1 MSEKILEIQ
10 SLRRQFGETIALD
23 GVSLTVPKGG
33 VFGLI
38 GGNGAGK
45 TTLIK
50 HTLGLLKAQSG
61 SVRVFGL
68 DPVADPVGTLG
79 RIGYLSENRELFD
92 WMRVHQIIS
101 YTAAFYP
108 SWDPVYA
115 ERLRRDFDLDPMAN
129 IKTLSRGQ
137 RARTGLLLALAHRP
151 DLLILDEPSSGLDPV
166 VRRDI
171 LGAIIRTIADEGRT
185 VLFSSHLLDEVE
197 RVADHIAILHQG
209 KIQLSGPMDRVML
222 DHKRVQFRLP
232 AEVDKFPGNGIW
244 LQVEGSGKDWSVVTV
259 ASTEAIQEAT
269 VAMGALIQSIEPISL
284 EDIFVARISAKGLE
298 QEGRS

>member
-1 MSEKILEIQ
+1 MTENILEIQ
-10 SLRRQFGETIALD
+10 SLRRQFGETTALD

-79 RIGYLSENRELFD
+79 RIGYLSENRELSD
-92 WMRVHQIIS
+92 WMRIHQIIS
-101 YTAAFYP
+101 YTSAFYP
-108 SWDPVYA
+108 NWDPVYA
-115 ERLRRDFDLDPMAN
+115 ERLRSDFDLDPMAN
-129 IKTLSRGQ
+129 IHSLSRGQ

-151 DLLILDEPSSGLDPV
+151 DFLILDEPSSGLDPV

-209 KIQLSGPMDRVML
+209 RIQLSSPMEKVLL
-222 DHKRVQFRLP
+222 DHKRVQYRLP
-232 AEVDKFPGNGIW
+232 AEVDRFPANGIW
-244 LQVEGSGKDWSVVTV
+244 LLAEGFGRDWSVVTA
-259 ASTEAIQEAT
+259 ASTEAIHEVT
-269 VAMGALIQSIEPISL
+269 KAMGALIQSIEPLSL
-284 EDIFVARISAKGLE
+284 EDIFVARITAKSSAGE
-298 QEGRS
+298 TGS

>member
-1 MSEKILEIQ
+1 MTENILEIQ

-50 HTLGLLKAQSG
+50 HSLGLLKAQSG

-68 DPVADPVGTLG
+68 DPVEDPVGTLG
-79 RIGYLSENRELFD
+79 RIGYLSENRELSD

-115 ERLRRDFDLDPMAN
+115 ESLRRDFDLDPMAN

-197 RVADHIAILHQG
+197 RVADHIAILHHG
-209 KIQLSGPMDRVML
+209 RIQLSAPMDRVLL

-232 AEVDKFPGNGIW
+232 VEVDKFPTNGIW
-244 LQVEGSGKDWSVVTV
+244 LQTEGFGRDWSVVTV
-259 ASTEAIQEAT
+259 ASTEAIHEAT
-269 VAMGALIQSIEPISL
+269 TGMGAMIQSIEPISL
-284 EDIFVARISAKGLE
+284 EDIFLARISARALD
-298 QEGRS
+298 QEGQS

>member
-1 MSEKILEIQ
+1 MSENILEIQ

-209 KIQLSGPMDRVML
+209 KIHLSAPMDRVML

-232 AEVDKFPGNGIW
+232 VVVDTVPGNGIW
-244 LQVEGSGKDWSVVTV
+244 LQAEGSGKDWSVVTV